1 MTAQE
6 TYDNFL
12 REFNREF
19 FKLGKKAPRLE
30 IKDVAMDM
38 SEAQQE
44 LQRDLWI
51 VEKSYPISLTP
62 DNNTYVL
69 PSDFGKQKGVVI
81 NGTPLLEQTSRK
93 IYESNS
99 QSGDVGWYAIKVLG
113 STQSLLIYPT
123 PTSNDTA
130 YLYYYPDFGFY
141 SPSGI
146 SAQSWATFD
155 GDSFT
160 GNLMLPGRYS
170 RAISLYIL
178 SKWFDS
184 FVLKYEAEK
193 ARLRSARQVSLPDSL
208 DYNLGW
214 DNQRIFSGADVVT
227 TIQKEYS
234 KRYKFSMVEGEQPV
248 AVSNDGF
255 GADSI
260 TISETGGVITIAS
273 SLNEFVRPST
283 FVKLEPSDMGY
294 NILTDGSEITIT
306 TYSGFSFLSGEI
318 QRW

>member
-6 TYDNFL
+6 VYNNFL

-19 FKLGKKAPRLE
+19 FKLDKKVPRLE
-30 IKDVAMDM
+30 IKDVAMDI

-51 VEKSYPISLTP
+51 VEKSHPISLTP
-62 DNNTYVL
+62 NNNAYAL

-81 NGTPLLEQTSRK
+81 NGTPLQEVTSQK
-93 IYESNS
+93 IYDSNS
-99 QSGDVGWYAIKVLG
+99 QSGDTGWYAIVG
-113 STQSLLIYPT
+113 NSQLLIYPT
-123 PTSNDTA
+123 PTSNSTA

-146 SAQSWATFD
+146 SAQTWGTFD

-160 GNLMLPGRYS
+160 GNLMLPDRYN

-184 FVLKYEAEK
+184 FIPKYEAEK
-193 ARLRSARQVSLPDSL
+193 VRLRSARQVSLPDSTE
-208 DYNLGW
+208 YNLGW
-214 DNQRIFSGADVVT
+214 DTQRKFSGVDVVT
-227 TIQKEYS
+227 TVQKEYG
-234 KRYKFSMVEGEQPV
+234 KRYKFTMTEGNQPV
-248 AVSNDGF
+248 TVSSDGF
-255 GADSI
+255 TADSI

-273 SLNEFVRPST
+273 SLNEFVRPGT

-294 NILTDGSEITIT
+294 TIATDGSEITIT
-306 TYSGFSFLSGEI
+306 TYTGFSFLSGEV
-318 QRW
+318 QGW